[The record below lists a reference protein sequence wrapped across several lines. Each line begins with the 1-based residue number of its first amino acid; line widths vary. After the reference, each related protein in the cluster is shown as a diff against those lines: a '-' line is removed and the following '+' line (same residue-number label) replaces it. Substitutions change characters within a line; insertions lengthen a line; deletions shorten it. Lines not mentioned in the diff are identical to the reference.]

1 MSLHIIID
9 GYNLIRQSS
18 QWSLLDMQDIE
29 LGREALLEA
38 LAEYKREKSH
48 RITVVFDA
56 AEAPSFIRENNIVC
70 GVSVKFSRPGE
81 SADSVIKRMA
91 AQLGQKALV
100 VSSDRDITNYA
111 SRQGASIIES
121 PDFEMKVSLAAY
133 GETGGGERDET
144 TGWSLTTKKKGPARR
159 LPKQQRRNLSEI
171 RKL

>member
-29 LGREALLEA
+29 LGREALLAA
-38 LAEYKREKSH
+38 LAEYKRKKSH

-56 AEAPSFIRENNIVC
+56 AEAPSFIRGNDKVSGI
-70 GVSVKFSRPGE
+70 SVKFSRSGE

-91 AQLGQKALV
+91 AQLGEKALV
-100 VSSDRDITNYA
+100 VSSDRDISDYA
-111 SRQGASIIES
+111 SRQGAGIIGS
-121 PDFEMKVSLAAY
+121 PDFEIKMSLAAY
-133 GETGGGERDET
+133 GETGVGEDGDT
-144 TGWSLTTKKKGPARR
+144 TGWSLTTKKKGPGRR
-159 LPKQQRRNLSEI
+159 LPKHQRRNLSKI